1 MNGDN
6 VLSFPER
13 TNRVTFSLHL
23 FDVREANMGNLEVRE
38 SIMSINGSD
47 KVNEEYVENELKKDK
62 LTTEELKEKIHEA
75 AEKPVGTDTALEKR
89 MNRIFDKVKIKRKAV
104 VDGQEEGLNDL
115 LDENSDLKEE
125 LSKEPRIVMV
135 LDNYSAHFSHLVRR
149 VAKFLNIKLV
159 FLPTHSPKLNPIEQ
173 VWRAMKKKISSIDFK
188 CLTGLSNKLKFY
200 YYNYVKDKSFTEEWI
215 KKFISKS

>member
-1 MNGDN
+1 
-6 VLSFPER
+6 LSFPER

-38 SIMSINGSD
+38 KLMNINGSD
-47 KVNEEYVENELKKDK
+47 KVNEEYVEKELKKDK

-75 AEKPVGTDTALEKR
+75 AEKPAKTDTAIEKR
-89 MNRIFDKVKIKRKAV
+89 MNRLFGKVKVKRKVV
-104 VDGQEEGLNDL
+104 VDVQEEGLNDL
-115 LDENSDLKEE
+115 LDENINLKEE
-125 LSKEPRIVMV
+125 LTKEPRIVMV
-135 LDNYSAHFSHLVRR
+135 LDNYSAHLSHLVRR
-149 VAKFLNIKLV
+149 TAKFLNIKLT

-188 CLTGLSNKLKFY
+188 CLIELSNKLKFY
-200 YYNYVKDKSFTEEWI
+200 YHKYVKDKSFTEKWI